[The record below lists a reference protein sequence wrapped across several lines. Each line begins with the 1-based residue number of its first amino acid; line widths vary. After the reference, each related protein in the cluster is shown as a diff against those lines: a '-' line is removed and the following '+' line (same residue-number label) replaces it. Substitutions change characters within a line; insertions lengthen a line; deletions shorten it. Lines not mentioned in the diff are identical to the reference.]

1 MTPDF
6 WLPPSLWLYA
16 LGLVL
21 LIIGS
26 FIVLGL
32 AYLSEVEGDVD
43 REKFQ

>member
-1 MTPDF
+1 MTPA
-6 WLPPSLWLYA
+6 LWLYT

-32 AYLSEVEGDVD
+32 AYLSEVEGDVE